1 MLNMARIKE
10 WPKMVMTYTMLQLVN
25 SEKRFHMIQR
35 IDDLQHKVVPN
46 SKYERKANSQ

>member
-46 SKYERKANSQ
+46 SNYERKANRQ